1 MPNHNQAGNPLP
13 SPSEVMNRFGNEE
26 APQTP
31 RQLANFFE
39 RTDAQGT
46 MKTWKKAALLTAA
59 IAVPA
64 FLLGPVLFPKGPDF
78 PTMTRIEFALFMP
91 LAIWTPLLFGAAVSF
106 LVFGWPAARR
116 SPQPGK
122 TTAALLAITWV
133 TGSWWVHDNLH
144 MHVGMN
150 VPGLMA
156 IEYGFHFTAGLAG
169 LVLGY
174 LFIDAVKNRFQFWT
188 PDSSPYET
196 DPDKLASRPSHQ

>member
-1 MPNHNQAGNPLP
+1 
-13 SPSEVMNRFGNEE
+13 
-26 APQTP
+26 
-31 RQLANFFE
+31 
-39 RTDAQGT
+39 
-46 MKTWKKAALLTAA
+46 MKTWTKAALLTAA

-64 FLLGPVLFPKGPDF
+64 FLLGPVLFPKAPDF
-78 PTMTRIEFALFMP
+78 PTLTRIEFALFMP

-106 LVFGWPAARR
+106 VVFGWPEARR

-133 TGSWWVHDNLH
+133 IGSWWVHDNLH
-144 MHVGMN
+144 MHIGMN

-156 IEYGFHFTAGLAG
+156 IEYGFHFTVGLAG

-196 DPDKLASRPSHQ
+196 DADRLASRPSHQ